1 MDTTNS
7 TEKKARAARTPK
19 SVIEERYAVFKD
31 LAKEKLTFDEMVEVT
46 GFPES
51 QVERSSSRCS
61 RKSKTPLNDSEGV
74 FNLDKLLAELK
85 KNILS
90 AVSSGG
96 IWMLDWDANDPI
108 GDDNPACS
116 FGSHRF
122 DGAAQSSPPIQ
133 ANYRV
138 RLTLIA
144 ALPFGGGSLFYLPN

>member
-7 TEKKARAARTPK
+7 TEKKPRAARTPK

-51 QVERSSSRCS
+51 QVESFEL
-61 RKSKTPLNDSEGV
+61 KMFKETKTPLNDSEGV

-96 IWMLDWDANDPI
+96 IWMLDWL
-108 GDDNPACS
+108 S
-116 FGSHRF
+116 
-122 DGAAQSSPPIQ
+122 
-133 ANYRV
+133 
-138 RLTLIA
+138 LIHI
-144 ALPFGGGSLFYLPN
+144 

>member
-7 TEKKARAARTPK
+7 K

-51 QVERSSSRCS
+51 QVESFEL
-61 RKSKTPLNDSEGV
+61 KMFKETKTPLNDSEGV

-96 IWMLDWDANDPI
+96 IWMLDWDAND
-108 GDDNPACS
+108 
-116 FGSHRF
+116 
-122 DGAAQSSPPIQ
+122 QSATITRHVPSVPTDLTERLK
-133 ANYRV
+133 AV
-138 RLTLIA
+138 RPSKPTTE
-144 ALPFGGGSLFYLPN
+144 SD